1 MLSDTCLVLCVLCL
15 LAQGL
20 ADKSSYPDKCA
31 GSCKHKINSQH
42 RNSALEEISKDI
54 LRSVGEDLIARGIRT
69 IDPILGLILALQ
81 LKVLL
86 SMPLFVLAAGLI
98 GLKSLAASLVS
109 VFFSGASLL
118 RTLMPATNGN
128 GSNGRPAGASSRV
141 AYEVRSPPQNE
152 LGPYVYPPSALGV
165 ITPAAARQPDVRII
179 SAAANN

>member
-1 MLSDTCLVLCVLCL
+1 MNYTRDTNF
-15 LAQGL
+15 
-20 ADKSSYPDKCA
+20 S
-31 GSCKHKINSQH
+31 
-42 RNSALEEISKDI
+42 SALEKISKDI

-118 RTLMPATNGN
+118 RTVMPATNTNGN

-165 ITPAAARQPDVRII
+165 ITPSAARQPDVRII